1 MGLPPDAGRGIN
13 PFLNYRGGEEALLT
27 QAGRGLAAIKEEIE
41 KNGTGVFVL
50 VVCVGMCVLLVCVC
64 HAFLFLLWKA
74 HNLRTRTLD
83 RRREGMHGLRAQQG
97 SGKQRHKVPK
107 QLDARLR
114 PKDGQGA
121 TGRNA

>member
-1 MGLPPDAGRGIN
+1 MGHPPDAGRGIN
-13 PFLNYRGGEEALLT
+13 PFLNYEGGEGALLT

-50 VVCVGMCVLLVCVC
+50 CCVCGNVCVAFVCVC
-64 HAFLFLLWKA
+64 CGKLKKLHTL
-74 HNLRTRTLD
+74 TLD
-83 RRREGMHGLRAQQG
+83 RRGEGMHGLRAQQG